1 MMRKVDNYN
10 YSQFKNIL
18 YKDNPSFSS
27 IVTGNSK
34 GDLWVNNIENP
45 TVAIAYS
52 RPVGGFSIIGVP
64 EDDEV
69 FLQFL
74 EKDFFAEIKENGFNY
89 FEFSVEESILEKKLL
104 EKFSDKKISQEDEYY
119 FRKYEKCEA
128 NILKNYAILPVDV
141 EVINQLNSGVF
152 NNPEFLSEKI
162 LESWDSYDGFLLKSL
177 AFIAIKNKTIVGVI
191 LGTAIYEKIVAIDIE
206 THTDHRRKGIAKA
219 LTQRFTNACLQKEL
233 IPQWNCVDS
242 NIASRN
248 TVESLGF
255 KQIKKKPFYWFKL

>member
-1 MMRKVDNYN
+1 MRKENNYN
-10 YSQFKNIL
+10 YSHFKNIL

-27 IVTGNSK
+27 IVAGNIK
-34 GDLWVNNIENP
+34 GDLWVKNIKNP

-52 RPVGGFSIIGVP
+52 QPVGGFAIIGIP
-64 EDDEV
+64 AEDEV
-69 FLQFL
+69 FLQHL
-74 EKDFFAEIKENGFNY
+74 KKDFFPKLKENGFNY
-89 FEFSVEESILEKKLL
+89 FEFSVEEAALEKKIL
-104 EKFSDKKISQEDEYY
+104 EKFSDKKINQEDEYY

-128 NILKNYAILPVDV
+128 NILNNYTILAVDI
-141 EVINQLNSGVF
+141 EIIDQLNAGVF

-162 LESWDSYDGFLLKSL
+162 LESWDSYEAFLLKSL
-177 AFIAIKNKTIVGVI
+177 AFIAIKDQTIVGVI

-255 KQIKKKPFYWFKL
+255 KQIKKKSFYWFKL